1 MALVLAWEC
10 FTKHIVHQVATEG
23 NLKLLIP
30 LGYEMCDAITMKR
43 FEEAIVGSPNDSVA
57 ESFPAPNAWVQGKGG
72 YDIVLRQL
80 QDLLVDNLC

>member
-1 MALVLAWEC
+1 MGP
-10 FTKHIVHQVATEG
+10 VHQLGSDHVPIQVATEG

-30 LGYEMCDAITMKR
+30 LGYEMCDVITMKR
-43 FEEAIVGSPNDSVA
+43 FEEAIVGSPNASVA
-57 ESFPAPNAWVQGKGG
+57 ESFPASNAWVQGKGG